1 MKIGQFALALT
12 LTLAAGLCAPA
23 HADTDRLRITHQ
35 PSTVYLPLIIMEQQ
49 KLVEE
54 EARKAGLNDLKVEW
68 LTLTSGGASVDALM
82 SGNVDLVTSGVS
94 NLILIWDKSKGEVK
108 GVAGASAV
116 PMVLV
121 TRDPEVK
128 KLEDFTERDRI
139 AVPTVKVSM
148 QAIVLQIACEKLF
161 GFESRNK
168 FDALTVQLGHPDAAA
183 ALSDPKNQINSHFSL
198 PPFLAF
204 ELANPGVHAVLNSSD
219 VMGGPVSNGVV
230 FGTKKFHDANPKV
243 MAAFSGAMDVAMN
256 MIKTDPRRAA
266 EVYLAATKE
275 KISVDEL
282 TKLITAHDLLYS
294 KTPTNTMKIADYM
307 HRAGMVKSDVKSWK
321 DYFFPELHA
330 LPGT

>member
-1 MKIGQFALALT
+1 VKIRRLFAAVAIATAFAVPALAET
-12 LTLAAGLCAPA
+12 NQ
-23 HADTDRLRITHQ
+23 LRITHQ

-49 KLVEE
+49 KLVEA
-54 EARKAGLNDLKVEW
+54 EAKKAGIGDLTVQW

-94 NLILIWDKSKGEVK
+94 NLILLWDKTKGEVK

-121 TRDPEVK
+121 TRDPAVK
-128 KLEDFTERDRI
+128 KLEDFSDRYRI

-148 QAIVLQIACEKLF
+148 QAIVLQMACEKQF
-161 GFESRNK
+161 GFENRNK
-168 FDALTVQLGHPDAAA
+168 FDSITVQLGHPDAAA

-204 ELANPGVHAVLNSSD
+204 ELANPDVHPVLNSSD
-219 VMGGPVSNGVV
+219 VVGGPVSNGVV
-230 FGTKKFHDANPKV
+230 FGTTKFHDANPKV
-243 MAAFSGAMDVAMN
+243 MKAFQAAMDAAMD
-256 MIKTDPRRAA
+256 MIKNEPRRAA

-275 KISVDEL
+275 KISADEL
-282 TKLITAHDLLYS
+282 TKLITAHDLVYS
-294 KTPTNTMKIADYM
+294 KTPLNSMKIADYM
-307 HRAGMVKSDVKSWK
+307 HRAGMVKTDVKSWK
-321 DYFFPELHA
+321 DYFFPELHS